1 MSRFFYSLIYKG
13 NFDLRTE
20 TTELIISMFNSKKKN
35 YKQNKLKYNKA

>member
-20 TTELIISMFNSKKKN
+20 TTELIISMFNSKKRQLQT
-35 YKQNKLKYNKA
+35 KQAKI